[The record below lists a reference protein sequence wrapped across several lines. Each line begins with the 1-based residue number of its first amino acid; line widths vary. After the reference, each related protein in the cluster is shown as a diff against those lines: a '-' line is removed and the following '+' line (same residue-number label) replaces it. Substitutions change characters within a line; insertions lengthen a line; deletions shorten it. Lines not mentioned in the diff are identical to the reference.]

1 MTAPDAPRKELQFED
16 LATGMA
22 LDSRPRAPVTA
33 EEIIAFARQF
43 DPQPFHLDPEAAKAS
58 IFGGLAASGWHTAAM
73 TMRLLVDSVPFA
85 GGSIG
90 AGQEELRWPR
100 PVYPGDVLRIR
111 TEILETRASKSKPEI
126 GLVKT
131 RTTTFNQNDEPVQV
145 MVTNIVMRR
154 KV

>member
-1 MTAPDAPRKELQFED
+1 MTAQASPKSELHFED
-16 LATGMA
+16 LSPGMA
-22 LDSRPRAPVTA
+22 IDSARREPVTA

-43 DPQPFHLDPEAAKAS
+43 DPQPFHLDPEAAKSS
-58 IFGGLAASGWHTAAM
+58 IFGGLAASGWHTASM

-90 AGQEELRWPR
+90 AGQEELRWPK

-111 TEILETRASKSKPEI
+111 VEILETRASKSKPQL

-131 RTTTFNQNDEPVQV
+131 CTTTFNQNDEPVQV
-145 MVTNIVMRR
+145 MVTNIVMQRR
-154 KV
+154 V